1 MTFIHKSVY
10 LFITKTNS
18 PEIEDRKILFSL
30 KTTMAGEDLDAIAA
44 AELIQEAKR
53 GSERAKVMGAMGWR
67 KCPLPSANKVF
78 LNNTLLSII
87 GHSKRHE
94 KEREKNCKEER
105 FSKVGSSSGRDS
117 RKRVYSSYSP
127 PKQKITKTDTV
138 DKTYD
143 CIISGKR
150 ADTKR
155 EFSLSQ
161 RKNSYS
167 SYKKD
172 QQIKKRKE

>member
-1 MTFIHKSVY
+1 MFVK
-10 LFITKTNS
+10 
-18 PEIEDRKILFSL
+18 RKICEIFFFKIISFYS
-30 KTTMAGEDLDAIAA
+30 
-44 AELIQEAKR
+44 R
-53 GSERAKVMGAMGWR
+53 R

-94 KEREKNCKEER
+94 KEREKSCKEER

-143 CIISGKR
+143 CITSGKR
-150 ADTKR
+150 ADTKK

-161 RKNSYS
+161 RKHSYTS
-167 SYKKD
+167 LINTYKND
-172 QQIKKRKE
+172 QQIKRRKE